1 MSATK
6 KTPKKATPKKK
17 VTRKTT
23 VKSTP
28 KKRKVGSGRT
38 KGSYSFI
45 TVKLTD
51 LNKMLPE
58 SSVVMVSR
66 KWAESLMALGIKMKG
81 TAIKAT
87 TNAHNSLKK
96 PVDITIKNTSND
108 EAEEKAQ
115 VALKTDF

>member
-6 KTPKKATPKKK
+6 KTVKKATPNKK
-17 VTRKTT
+17 VTRETT
-23 VKSTP
+23 IKP
-28 KKRKVGSGRT
+28 KAKKRKVGSGRT

-51 LNKMLPE
+51 LNKVLPKT
-58 SSVVMVSR
+58 SVVMVSR
-66 KWAESLMALGIKMKG
+66 KWAESLMALGIKVDG
-81 TAIKAT
+81 TLIKAT
-87 TNAHNSLKK
+87 TNTHNSMKK
-96 PVDITIKNTSND
+96 PVDITIKNTGDD